1 MPRFPTHCTLAAIFL
16 AMIPVGA
23 TFAHGDSD
31 PLFVAEG
38 GEDAGNCKVE
48 SAPCAS
54 IGYALQFA
62 GKGGQI
68 RVAEGTYAIEN
79 PEDVFHLVSGVL
91 DVTGGF
97 RVEGDFRISSSG
109 VSVLTGVPYEYREI
123 LMERGF
129 QVIADQ
135 KGVDGAKARQML
147 QVHQQLKSS
156 IAATPCQGGMAGS
169 LPCNNVD
176 LLSHVGFNDMNVTA
190 SAGTDV
196 WGFVDLNTGREY
208 AIAGFN
214 IGTAIYDVTDAEN
227 PREVGFING
236 QNAGWRDI
244 KVYQFFN
251 IADDRWNAYAYIT
264 TDGSTD
270 GMFVIDMTG
279 LPHSVSKVNYASD
292 ISRAHNVYATNTDYA
307 TGLAL
312 NNDPPELIVAGS
324 NIGGGRYRT
333 YSLAN
338 PASPVA
344 VAGGNGSA
352 YMHDASSMTVSDGR
366 MAQCPNATSYCQ
378 VLMDFRENSIDLWDV
393 TDSANPAILS
403 NTQYL
408 PTNNDGYVHSG
419 WWSEDKQFMF
429 VHDETDE
436 INQGLMTTVRVFDVS
451 NLTSP
456 SLAET
461 WSGPTTAID
470 HNGFVRGNRYYMS
483 NYSRGLTV
491 LDITD
496 PTNIPASVGRL
507 DTYPFSDARNFVGA
521 WGTYPF
527 FFSGNIA
534 ISDIDSGFYMAQDN
548 TRNVNEGSFSF
559 AAPSFA
565 VEEGP
570 PHVQMS
576 VQRNGGQTGAVSVN
590 YEILAATAQSADYQV
605 TSGVLNWGAG
615 DATDKTIDV
624 TATNDGV
631 GEGMEHLI
639 VRLISPGGGATLA
652 NLSTASLYVS
662 DPGAASTISF
672 AEPIIEMTERGY
684 ATLIA
689 IVNRRGSALGA
700 VSVDYAMT
708 AGDATAGVD
717 FQGSTSGT
725 LSWAAG
731 DGNPKILEFSINDD
745 GVVEPD
751 EFFDLTMS
759 NQVGAAISG
768 SPTLTATIH
777 DANGA
782 NLAPTANPGPNQVRP
797 EGSLVTLDGGQSSD
811 PNGDVLSFQWVQ
823 TGGPNVTLTNADASV
838 MTYIAPNVASDTL
851 MRFDLTVS
859 DPAGLSNTAIAT
871 VTITRASAPPS
882 TSSGGGALGGLF
894 MTVLGLFALR
904 RRFNRMGVVG

>member
-1 MPRFPTHCTLAAIFL
+1 
-16 AMIPVGA
+16 MIPVGA

-38 GEDAGNCKVE
+38 GQDAGYCKVE

-97 RVEGDFRISSSG
+97 SVEGDFKISKSG
-109 VSVLTGVPYEYREI
+109 NSILTGVPYEYRQI

-135 KGVDGAKARQML
+135 KGLDGAKAGQML

-236 QNAGWRDI
+236 QNAVWRDI

-312 NNDPPELIVAGS
+312 NNDTPELIVAGS
-324 NIGGGRYRT
+324 NIGGGRYRA

-352 YMHDASSMTVSDGR
+352 YMHDASSMTVTDGR
-366 MAQCPNATSYCQ
+366 MAQCPNATSYCL

-436 INQGLMTTVRVFDVS
+436 INQSLMTTVRVFDVS

-483 NYSRGLTV
+483 NYSRGLTI

-507 DTYPFSDARNFVGA
+507 DTYPFGDGRSFVGA
-521 WGTYPF
+521 WGAYPF

-548 TRNVNEGSFSF
+548 TRSVPEGSLAF
-559 AAPSFA
+559 AAASAA
-565 VEEGP
+565 VEEGQQ
-570 PHVQMS
+570 VQVS
-576 VQRNGGQTGAVSVN
+576 VQRIGASAGAVSVN
-590 YEILAATAQSADYQV
+590 YELLSATAHADDYQV
-605 TSGVLNWGAG
+605 TSGVLNWGTG
-615 DATDKTIDV
+615 DATNKTIDI

-639 VRLISPGGGATLA
+639 VRLVSPGGGATLA
-652 NLSTASLYVS
+652 NLSSSSLYVS

-672 AEPIIEMTERGY
+672 AEPMIEMTERGY
-684 ATLIA
+684 ATLVA
-689 IVNRRGSALGA
+689 IVKRRGSALGA

-708 AGDATAGVD
+708 AGDATAGTD

-725 LSWAAG
+725 LNWAAG
-731 DGNPKILEFSINDD
+731 DGDPKVLEFTVADD
-745 GVVEPD
+745 GLVEPD
-751 EFFDLTMS
+751 EFFDISLS
-759 NQVGAAISG
+759 NEVGATIAG

-777 DANGA
+777 DAGGA
-782 NLAPTANPGPNQVRP
+782 NLAPTANPGTNQVRP
-797 EGSLVTLDGGQSSD
+797 EGSLVTLDGAQSSD

-823 TGGPNVTLTNADASV
+823 TGGPIVTLTNADTSV

-859 DPAGLSNTAIAT
+859 DPAGLSDTAIAT
-871 VTITRASAPPS
+871 VTITRMAPPPVV
-882 TSSGGGALGGLF
+882 SSGGGALGSLF
-894 MTVLGLFALR
+894 LSVLVVLALR
-904 RRFNRMGVVG
+904 RKLSQKGDVE

>member
-1 MPRFPTHCTLAAIFL
+1 MPKFSSISGLAAIIL
-16 AMIPVGA
+16 GLIPMGA
-23 TFAHGDSD
+23 TFAHGDAD
-31 PLFVAEG
+31 PLFVAEH
-38 GEDAGNCKVE
+38 GEDAGNCNVA
-48 SAPCAS
+48 SAPCAT

-68 RVAEGTYAIEN
+68 RVAEGTYAIED

-97 RVEGDFRISSSG
+97 TLTDDFRTAKSGSS
-109 VSVLTGVPYEYREI
+109 VITGVPYQYRQI
-123 LMERGF
+123 LEEHGF

-135 KGVDGAKARQML
+135 KGIDTNEADQML

-156 IAATPCQGGMAGS
+156 IAATPCQGGMAGP
-169 LPCNNVD
+169 LPCENVD
-176 LLSHVGFNDMNVTA
+176 LLSHVGFNDMSVTV

-227 PREVGFING
+227 PREIGFIDG

-251 IADDRWNAYAYIT
+251 VTDDRWNAYAYIT

-270 GMFVIDMTG
+270 GMFVIDLAD

-292 ISRAHNVYATNTDYA
+292 IANAHNVYATNTDYA

-312 NNDPPELIVAGS
+312 NDAAPELIIAGS
-324 NIGGGRYRT
+324 NVGNGRYRI
-333 YSLAN
+333 YSLAD
-338 PASPVA
+338 PASPA
-344 VAGGNGSA
+344 FIAGGTGTG
-352 YMHDASSMTVSDGR
+352 YMHDASSMAITDAR
-366 MAQCPNATSYCQ
+366 MAQCANATTYCQ
-378 VLMDFRENSIDLWDV
+378 VLMDFNENSVELWDV
-393 TDSANPAILS
+393 TDAANPAILS

-419 WWSEDKQFMF
+419 WWSEDKQYLF
-429 VHDETDE
+429 VHDELDE
-436 INQGLMTTVRVFDVS
+436 IRQSLPTTLRVFDVS
-451 NLTSP
+451 DLTAP

-461 WSGPTTAID
+461 WSGSTAAID

-483 NYSRGLTV
+483 NYSRGLTI

-496 PTNIPASVGRL
+496 PANIPVSVGRL
-507 DTYPFSDARNFVGA
+507 DTYPFGDGRSFVGA
-521 WGTYPF
+521 WGAYPF

-548 TRNVNEGSFSF
+548 TRIVPEGSLAF
-559 AAPSFA
+559 AAASAA
-565 VEEGP
+565 VEEG
-570 PHVQMS
+570 QQAQIS
-576 VQRNGGQTGAVSVN
+576 VQRIGGSSGAVSVN
-590 YEILAATAQSADYQV
+590 YELLSATAQADDYQV

-615 DATDKTIDV
+615 DATDRTIDV

-631 GEGMEHLI
+631 AEGMEHLI

-662 DPGAASTISF
+662 DPGAASTIGF
-672 AEPIIEMTERGY
+672 AEPMIEMTERGY

-689 IVNRRGSALGA
+689 VVKRRGSALGA
-700 VSVDYAMT
+700 ASVDYSMT
-708 AGDATAGVD
+708 GGDATAGTD
-717 FQGSTSGT
+717 FLGGTSGT
-725 LSWAAG
+725 LHWAAG
-731 DGNPKILEFSINDD
+731 DGNPKVLEFTVTDD
-745 GVVEPD
+745 GLVEPD
-751 EFFDLTMS
+751 EFFDISLS
-759 NQVGAAISG
+759 NEVGATIAS
-768 SPTLTATIH
+768 SPTLTATIL
-777 DANGA
+777 DAGGA

-797 EGSLVTLDGGQSSD
+797 VGSLVTLDGGQSSD
-811 PNGDVLSFQWVQ
+811 PNGDALTFQWVQ
-823 TGGPNVTLTNADASV
+823 TGGPTVTLTNADTSV

-859 DPAGLSNTAIAT
+859 DPAGLSDTAIAT
-871 VTITRASAPPS
+871 VTITRTASPPS
-882 TSSGGGALGGLF
+882 MSSGGGALGGLF
-894 MTVLGLFALR
+894 LSVMALLALR
-904 RRFNRMGVVG
+904 RRFSQTDSV

>member
-1 MPRFPTHCTLAAIFL
+1 MSQYLRRRRRLCYCFRAGDYGTRMPRFPSHCTLAAIVL
-16 AMIPVGA
+16 ALIPVSA
-23 TFAHGDSD
+23 AFAHGDSD

-91 DVTGGF
+91 DVAGGF
-97 RVEGDFRISSSG
+97 TVEGNFKISKSG
-109 VSVLTGVPYEYREI
+109 NSVLTGVPSEYREI
-123 LMERGF
+123 LKERGF

-135 KGVDGAKARQML
+135 KGLDGARAGQLL

-176 LLSHVGFNDMNVTA
+176 LLSHVGFNDMSVTA

-214 IGTAIYDVTDAEN
+214 IGTAVFDVTDAEN

-236 QNAGWRDI
+236 QNAVWRDI

-251 IADDRWNAYAYIT
+251 AADDRWNAYAYIT

-270 GMFVIDMTG
+270 GMFVVDMTG
-279 LPHSVSKVNYASD
+279 LPHSVTKVSYASD

-307 TGLAL
+307 TGLPL
-312 NNDPPELIVAGS
+312 NSDTPELIVAGS

-338 PASPVA
+338 PAAPVA

-352 YMHDASSMTVSDGR
+352 YMHDASSMTVTDAR
-366 MAQCPNATSYCQ
+366 MVQCPNATTYCQ
-378 VLMDFRENSIDLWDV
+378 VLMDFREDSIDLWDV

-408 PTNNDGYVHSG
+408 PVANGGYVHSG
-419 WWSEDKQFMF
+419 WWSEDKQYMF

-436 INQGLMTTVRVFDVS
+436 INQGLMTTVRIFDVS
-451 NLTSP
+451 NLTLP

-461 WSGPTTAID
+461 WSGPTNAID

-483 NYSRGLTV
+483 NYSRGLTI

-507 DTYPFSDARNFVGA
+507 DTYPFGDGRSFVGA
-521 WGTYPF
+521 WGAYPF

-548 TRNVNEGSFSF
+548 TRSVPEGSLAF
-559 AAPSFA
+559 AATSTA
-565 VEEGP
+565 VEEGQQ
-570 PHVQMS
+570 VQVS
-576 VQRNGGQTGAVSVN
+576 VQRIGASAGAVSVN
-590 YEILAATAQSADYQV
+590 YELLSATAQADDYQV

-615 DATDKTIDV
+615 DAADKTIDI

-652 NLSTASLYVS
+652 NLSTSSLYIS

-672 AEPIIEMTERGY
+672 AEPMIEMTERGY
-684 ATLIA
+684 ATLVA
-689 IVNRRGSALGA
+689 IVKRRGSALGA

-708 AGDATAGVD
+708 AGDATAGTD

-725 LSWAAG
+725 LNWSAG
-731 DGNPKILEFSINDD
+731 DGNPKTLEFTINDD
-745 GVVEPD
+745 GIVEPD
-751 EFFDLTMS
+751 EFFDISLS
-759 NQVGAAISG
+759 NVVGAAISG
-768 SPTLTATIH
+768 TPTLTATIQ
-777 DANGA
+777 DAA
-782 NLAPTANPGPNQVRP
+782 MQHW
-797 EGSLVTLDGGQSSD
+797 SLS
-811 PNGDVLSFQWVQ
+811 
-823 TGGPNVTLTNADASV
+823 
-838 MTYIAPNVASDTL
+838 
-851 MRFDLTVS
+851 
-859 DPAGLSNTAIAT
+859 
-871 VTITRASAPPS
+871 
-882 TSSGGGALGGLF
+882 
-894 MTVLGLFALR
+894 
-904 RRFNRMGVVG
+904 